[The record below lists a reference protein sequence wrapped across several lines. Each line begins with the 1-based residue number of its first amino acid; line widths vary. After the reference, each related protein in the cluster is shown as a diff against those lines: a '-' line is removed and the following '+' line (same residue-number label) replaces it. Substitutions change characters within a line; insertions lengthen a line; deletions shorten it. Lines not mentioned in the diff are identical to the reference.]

1 MTRRWLVMG
10 SAAIGVFLLLAFWA
24 GPAYAQ
30 EPTLGS
36 DENCVACHEHRYYL
50 YDSGK
55 WFCLCDAPMHCVYC
69 HGGNPAVKEAEPAHE
84 GLVLHPT
91 RNQAERCKACHTDD
105 YLERVVTFGAVAG
118 INPTPRPVAT
128 ATAGEGGVGLVAEV
142 PGSMRLGRL
151 ETWRS
156 IGLMFVGLALALIL
170 IFGYHCYKADCLT
183 RTQG

>member
-1 MTRRWLVMG
+1 MSRKWIGMG
-10 SAAIGVFLLLAFWA
+10 ITAIGVFLLLAYQVGSA
-24 GPAYAQ
+24 SAQ
-30 EPTLGS
+30 EPTPGS

-69 HGGNPAVKEAEPAHE
+69 HGGNPAVKDEELAHE

-118 INPTPRPVAT
+118 INPTPNPVAT
-128 ATAGEGGVGLVAEV
+128 ATAGEVGVGLIAE
-142 PGSMRLGRL
+142 PPRSMRLDRL
-151 ETWRS
+151 EAWRS
-156 IGLMFVGLALALIL
+156 TGLVLVGAALALIL